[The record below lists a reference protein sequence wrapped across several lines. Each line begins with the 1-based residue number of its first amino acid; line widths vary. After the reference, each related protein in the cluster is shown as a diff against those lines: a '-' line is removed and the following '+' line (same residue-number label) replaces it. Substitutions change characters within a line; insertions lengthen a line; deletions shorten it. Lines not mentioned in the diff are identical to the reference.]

1 MRLRRQLLLI
11 HSCHV
16 HVVTEI
22 VAVLTVQV
30 VPVVALRVQVVLL
43 ALVAK
48 VALAAWVEA
57 DLPVVISPD
66 NERTER
72 LK

>member
-1 MRLRRQLLLI
+1 MKHFLKQICKKLKAQIGIGTVEVILI
-11 HSCHV
+11 
-16 HVVTEI
+16 
-22 VAVLTVQV
+22 L
-30 VPVVALRVQVVLL
+30 VVLL

-66 NERTER
+66 NERTDR